1 MERADASLGAMREAV
16 DAFRAVEAKEAE
28 AGRRAARPLVE
39 SLMELDEALRRGQ
52 TVIEAAR
59 RARSRTL
66 PERFAGNSKS

>member
-1 MERADASLGAMREAV
+1 MREAV

-39 SLMELDEALRRGQ
+39 SLMEVDEALRRGQ

-59 RARSRTL
+59 RRAL
-66 PERFAGNSKS
+66 EDLAGEIRGQLHRAC